1 MSAANRLPISANDRR
16 KRVVRDVRASIG
28 FVRNHEIVVRDSDDP
43 AVEIGRLR
51 VGPET
56 RISVRPIRKGSQEFF
71 DLVRRRVQRQRD
83 RDRNAILQYCAGMLV
98 LADASAVSRYEA
110 QLEAI
115 KLTLSRLPQ
124 QAWPVSTTRIRLPT
138 IYCSRPYFPAAP

>member
-16 KRVVRDVRASIG
+16 KRVVQNVRASIG

-56 RISVRPIRKGSQEFF
+56 RISVRPIRKGSQKFF

-83 RDRNAILQYCAGMLV
+83 CHRNAISRYY
-98 LADASAVSRYEA
+98 ADALTLANASAISQHET
-110 QLEAI
+110 QLEAV

-124 QAWPVSTTRIRLPT
+124 QAWPVSTTRIRLPAVC
-138 IYCSRPYFPAAP
+138 CSRPYFPAAP